1 MPTRAFCFE
10 IAEAKP
16 AACPRPRSPPH
27 VVQSVLIDIQKY
39 TLRLAIRVEDF
50 SSVSPWVGRTIQ
62 RIALPMM
69 GR

>member
-16 AACPRPRSPPH
+16 AASPRPRSPPY
-27 VVQSVLIDIQKY
+27 VVRSVLIDIQKY
-39 TLRLAIRVEDF
+39 TIRLVIRVKDV
-50 SSVSPWVGRTIQ
+50 SLVSPWVGRTIQ
-62 RIALPMM
+62 RITLPMM